1 MERVSPAQNESFNLW
16 QVFTKKGNEN
26 QQFQNDVQKDVQKKE
41 RDIQVELERNKEIA
55 KKKQEMEIDIEVA
68 KLRMIDIKVKAH
80 ELAHSTV
87 GGQYAGAPHYQFVL
101 GPDGKLYA
109 VAGEVPIDVSPED
122 TPEKTI
128 KKMQQ
133 VIAAALAPAD
143 PSPQDIQ
150 VASIAARILAEAVS
164 ELSRMEREKLN
175 DLKKEENNPNKGT
188 EDKKSNELQWEI
200 RGLF

>member
-1 MERVSPAQNESFNLW
+1 MERVSPAQNGSFNLW
-16 QVFTKKGNEN
+16 QVFTKKVDEN
-26 QQFQNDVQKDVQKKE
+26 QQFQKDVQRDVQKKE
-41 RDIQVELERNKEIA
+41 RNIQMELEKSEEIA
-55 KKKQEMEIDIEVA
+55 KKKREMGIDIEVA

-109 VAGEVPIDVSPED
+109 VAGDVPIDVSPED

-128 KKMQQ
+128 RKMQQ

-150 VASIAARILAEAVS
+150 VASIAAKILAKAIS
-164 ELSRMEREKLN
+164 ELSRS
-175 DLKKEENNPNKGT
+175 KEEELNGSRKEGSDRNEGVKDKEKNK
-188 EDKKSNELQWEI
+188 LQWEI
-200 RGLF
+200 KRL

>member
-1 MERVSPAQNESFNLW
+1 MERVSPAQNGSFNLW
-16 QVFTKKGNEN
+16 QVFTKKVDEN
-26 QQFQNDVQKDVQKKE
+26 QQFQKDVQRDVQKKE
-41 RDIQVELERNKEIA
+41 RNIQMELEKSEEIA
-55 KKKQEMEIDIEVA
+55 KKKREMGIDIEVA

-109 VAGEVPIDVSPED
+109 VAGDVPIDVSPED

-128 KKMQQ
+128 RKMQQ

-150 VASIAARILAEAVS
+150 VASIAAKILVKAIS
-164 ELSRMEREKLN
+164 ELSRS
-175 DLKKEENNPNKGT
+175 KEEELNGSRKEGSDRNEGVKDKEKNK
-188 EDKKSNELQWEI
+188 LQWEI
-200 RGLF
+200 KRL

>member
-1 MERVSPAQNESFNLW
+1 MERVSPAQNESSYLW
-16 QVFTKKGNEN
+16 QIFTKNGEEN
-26 QQFQNDVQKDVQKKE
+26 SSQQFQRNVQEQQKDVQ
-41 RDIQVELERNKEIA
+41 VELKRSEEIA
-55 KKKQEMEIDIEVA
+55 KKKQQMEIDVEVA

-87 GGQYAGAPHYQFVL
+87 GGQYAGTPHYQFVL

-150 VASIAARILAEAVS
+150 VASIAAKILAEAIS
-164 ELSRMEREKLN
+164 ELSRDEREKFD
-175 DLKKEENNPNKGT
+175 DLKKEENNTNKDT
-188 EDKKSNELQWEI
+188 EDERSNKLQWEI

>member
-1 MERVSPAQNESFNLW
+1 MERVSPAQNESFHLW
-16 QVFTKKGNEN
+16 QVFTKKVDEN
-26 QQFQNDVQKDVQKKE
+26 QQFQKDVQRDVQKEE
-41 RDIQVELERNKEIA
+41 RNIQVELGKSEEIV
-55 KKKQEMEIDIEVA
+55 KKKREMEIDIEVA

-109 VAGEVPIDVSPED
+109 VAGDVPIDVSPED

-128 KKMQQ
+128 RKMQQ

-150 VASIAARILAEAVS
+150 VASIAAKILAEAIS
-164 ELSRMEREKLN
+164 ELSRSKEEELN
-175 DLKKEENNPNKGT
+175 GSKKEGSDKNEGVKDKENNK
-188 EDKKSNELQWEI
+188 LQWEI
-200 RGLF
+200 KRL

>member
-1 MERVSPAQNESFNLW
+1 MEKVSPAQNESFNLW
-16 QVFTKKGNEN
+16 QVFIKEKNEN
-26 QQFQNDVQKDVQKKE
+26 QQFHRNVRKDVQKKE
-41 RDIQVELERNKEIA
+41 REVQIELERNKEIA

-68 KLRMIDIKVKAH
+68 RLRMIDIKVKAH

-109 VAGEVPIDVSPED
+109 VAGDVPIDVSPED

-128 KKMQQ
+128 RKMQQ

-150 VASIAARILAEAVS
+150 VASIAAKILAEAIS
-164 ELSRMEREKLN
+164 KLNRNEREKLTA
-175 DLKKEENNPNKGT
+175 LKKEEGNINKGL
-188 EDKKSNELQWEI
+188 EEKKTNKSQWEI
-200 RGLF
+200 KGV

>member
-1 MERVSPAQNESFNLW
+1 MERVSPAQNESFYLW
-16 QVFTKKGNEN
+16 QIFTKKGEEN
-26 QQFQNDVQKDVQKKE
+26 SSQQFQRNVQEQQKDVQ
-41 RDIQVELERNKEIA
+41 VELKRSEEIA
-55 KKKQEMEIDIEVA
+55 KKKQQMEIDVEVA

-150 VASIAARILAEAVS
+150 VASIAARILAEAIS
-164 ELSRMEREKLN
+164 ELSRNEREKFD
-175 DLKKEENNPNKGT
+175 DLKKEENNTNKGT
-188 EDKKSNELQWEI
+188 EDKKSNKLQWEI

>member
-1 MERVSPAQNESFNLW
+1 MEKVSPAQNESFNLW
-16 QVFTKKGNEN
+16 QVFIKEKNEN
-26 QQFQNDVQKDVQKKE
+26 QQFHSNVQKDVQKKE
-41 RDIQVELERNKEIA
+41 RDVQIELERNKEIA
-55 KKKQEMEIDIEVA
+55 KKKREMEIDIEVA

-109 VAGEVPIDVSPED
+109 VAGDVPIDVSPED

-128 KKMQQ
+128 RKMQQ

-150 VASIAARILAEAVS
+150 VASIAAKILAEAIS
-164 ELSRMEREKLN
+164 ELNRNEREKLTA
-175 DLKKEENNPNKGT
+175 LKKEEGNINKGL
-188 EDKKSNELQWEI
+188 EEKKTNKSQWEI
-200 RGLF
+200 KGL

>member
-1 MERVSPAQNESFNLW
+1 MERVSPAQNESSYLW
-16 QVFTKKGNEN
+16 QIFTKNGEEN
-26 QQFQNDVQKDVQKKE
+26 SSQQFQRNVQEQQKDVQ
-41 RDIQVELERNKEIA
+41 VELKRSEEIA
-55 KKKQEMEIDIEVA
+55 KKKQQMEIDVEVA

-150 VASIAARILAEAVS
+150 VASIAAKILAEAIS
-164 ELSRMEREKLN
+164 ELSRDEREKFD
-175 DLKKEENNPNKGT
+175 DLKKEENNTNKDT
-188 EDKKSNELQWEI
+188 EDERSNKLQWEI